1 MDINSY
7 LKRLG
12 YAPFDS
18 YVTLML
24 ESEKSIVEK
33 SKLLCKWFSNKGTR
47 IYTRVYDTYIMLSY
61 PDHRVSN
68 NKHQLDFNGVIFD
81 IKTLKIVSVPL
92 RHMSSAYV
100 PPADMANA
108 RIYHA
113 IDGTTVTMFYS
124 PGGTETDSVDGWIIS
139 TAHNISAHNVDM
151 MESPKLLKI
160 IRDLLTEAGVDMAAI
175 DRAST
180 YTLMMQHPIWNISHS
195 ATKGGKPSLTFVSQ
209 NTVTEENVNF
219 NYDIPA
225 FFADK
230 LNVLTPFETVDASN
244 SAKRFEEVH
253 KYMEDHRDDRRF
265 NGLYVFAVQNI
276 AVPKVPVLGAINVH
290 KYNYHIPSASMLLI
304 RKHVYTPMYYC
315 NTIDA
320 LALHIY
326 LNTTSEEYSAIK
338 VLCPLLVPLFREYTY
353 IFKVIKEKL
362 TLGREKWKRTHTA
375 AKLSAQLN
383 CETGVSTHYAGR
395 PELSSALEVAV
406 DRVVNVIYDD
416 EEYSLLIDST
426 PKDERAKVV
435 KVIVSDIK
443 RYATIYFLI
452 LPPLMRKIITELLKP
467 VAGA

>member
-24 ESEKSIVEK
+24 ESEKPIVEK

-47 IYTRVYDTYIMLSY
+47 VYTRVYDSYIMISY

-68 NKHQLDFNGVIFD
+68 NKQQMDFNGVIFD

-108 RIYHA
+108 RIFHA
-113 IDGTTVTMFYS
+113 IDGTTITLFYS
-124 PGGTETDSVDGWIIS
+124 PGGTDTDSIDGWIIS
-139 TAHNISAHNVDM
+139 TAHNISAHGVDM

-160 IRDLLTEAGVDMAAI
+160 ISDLISDVGVNI
-175 DRAST
+175 SELDRGSS

-195 ATKGGKPSLTFVSQ
+195 ATKGGKPTLTFVSQ

-219 NYDIPA
+219 NYDVPA
-225 FFADK
+225 FFAGK
-230 LNVLTPFETVDASN
+230 LNTLTPFESVDSSN
-244 SAKRFEEVH
+244 SAKLFEDVYA
-253 KYMEDHRDDRRF
+253 YMEERKDDRRF
-265 NGLYVFAVQNI
+265 NGLYVFAVHDI
-276 AVPKVPVLGAINVH
+276 AVPRVPVLGTINVH
-290 KYNYHIPSASMLLI
+290 RYNYHIPSASMQLI
-304 RKHVYTPMYYC
+304 RKHIYTPMYYC

-326 LNTTSEEYSAIK
+326 LNTNSDEYSAIK

-353 IFKVIKEKL
+353 VFKVIKEKL
-362 TLGREKWKRTHTA
+362 TLGREKWRRTNTA
-375 AKLSAQLN
+375 TKLSAQLN
-383 CETGVSTHYAGR
+383 CETGASTHYAGR
-395 PELSSALEVAV
+395 PELSSCLEVAV
-406 DRVVNVIYDD
+406 DRVVNAIFDD
-416 EEYSLLIDST
+416 EEYSMLIDST
-426 PKDERAKVV
+426 PQEERAKAV
-435 KVIVSDIK
+435 KVIVSDVK

-452 LPPLMRKIITELLKP
+452 LPPLMRKIIAGLSTP
-467 VAGA
+467 VA